1 MRSKY
6 TEFGHRAPIK
16 TIQQILREIQPDEV
30 YRPVEIVKNGWI
42 KDTRGNPNYFYL
54 LDRIKNKEIPAKNIG
69 NKTSEKARYIIKGQ
83 DLIDFLN
90 KKFLQ

>member
-6 TEFGHRAPIK
+6 TEFGHRAPVK

-54 LDRIKNKEIPAKNIG
+54 LDIIKKGEIPSKNIG
-69 NKTSEKARYIIKGQ
+69 KQTSEKARYIIKGQ
-83 DLIDFLN
+83 DLIDYFN

>member
-1 MRSKY
+1 MKSSKY
-6 TEFGHRAPIK
+6 IELARQAPIK

-30 YRPVEIVKNGWI
+30 YRPVDIVSNGWI
-42 KDTRGNPNYFYL
+42 KDTLGRPNYLYVL
-54 LDRIKNKEIPAKNIG
+54 ERIREGELKAKNVG
-69 NKTSEKARYIIKGQ
+69 KKNNKPRYIVKGQ

>member
-6 TEFGHRAPIK
+6 TELGHRAPIK

-42 KDTRGNPNYFYL
+42 KDTIGNPNYYYL
-54 LDRIKNKEIPAKNIG
+54 LDIIKNGEIPSKNIG
-69 NKTSEKARYIIKGQ
+69 KQTSEKARYIIKGQ
-83 DLIDFLN
+83 DLIDYLEDKYF
-90 KKFLQ
+90 